1 MVINLKTVKKG
12 SIGQDV
18 YVLQA
23 VLRAIGILGKNGK
36 PLAIDGHCGDNLI
49 YAINQFQK
57 IQNAYGNT
65 AVGKQ
70 DSSCGSKMWACL
82 LGGDH

>member
-1 MVINLKTVKKG
+1 MKTVKKG
-12 SIGQDV
+12 SSGQDV
-18 YVLQA
+18 YALQA

-36 PLAIDGHCGDNLI
+36 PLTIDGTCGDNTV

-57 IQNAYGNT
+57 IQNGYGNN

-70 DSSCGSKMWACL
+70 DSSCGAKMWACL
-82 LGGDH
+82 LGGD